1 MTFGKSALESPR
13 SILFKNWHVGSLR
26 IFYVR
31 LLHDLCRTST
41 FQPQILENACKSQHN
56 IKSSTRLI
64 TYHYK
69 VGNTFTR
76 CIRVFLNNYS
86 EFYHVNRIISH
97 LDHFFMPKKWPKIAI
112 FEIRFFSG
120 EVKVGKIVSRCKNNL
135 WNPP

>member
-1 MTFGKSALESPR
+1 MRFGKSALESPR
-13 SILFKNWHVGSLR
+13 SILFKNWHHMSLR

-31 LLHDLCRTST
+31 LLHNLCRTST
-41 FQPQILENACKSQHN
+41 FQHFWAENACKSRHN
-56 IKSSTRLI
+56 KKSLTRLI

-86 EFYHVNRIISH
+86 EFYRVNRIISH
-97 LDHFFMPKKWPKIAI
+97 LDRFFMPKKWLKMLV
-112 FEIRFFSG
+112 FEERFFSG

>member
-1 MTFGKSALESPR
+1 MNWAISASFGPKTFGDGAFER
-13 SILFKNWHVGSLR
+13 SWCILSKFWHAMYHR

-31 LLHDLCRTST
+31 LLHNLCRIST
-41 FQPQILENACKSQHN
+41 FQHFWAENAYKSQHN

-86 EFYHVNRIISH
+86 EFYRVNRIILH
-97 LDHFFMPKKWPKIAI
+97 LDHFFMPKKWLKMLV
-112 FEIRFFSG
+112 FEERFFRGSKSG
-120 EVKVGKIVSRCKNNL
+120 
-135 WNPP
+135 

>member
-1 MTFGKSALESPR
+1 MRFGKSALESPR
-13 SILFKNWHVGSLR
+13 SILFKNWHHMSLR

-31 LLHDLCRTST
+31 LLHNLCRTST
-41 FQPQILENACKSQHN
+41 FQHFWAENTCKSQHN

-97 LDHFFMPKKWPKIAI
+97 LDHFFMPKKWLKMLV
-112 FEIRFFSG
+112 FEERFFSG
-120 EVKVGKIVSRCKNNL
+120 EVKVGKIEFRCKNNL

>member
-13 SILFKNWHVGSLR
+13 SILFKNWHLRSLR

-31 LLHDLCRTST
+31 LLHNLCRTRT
-41 FQPQILENACKSQHN
+41 FQPIKAENGCKSHHN

-69 VGNTFTR
+69 VANTFTR

-86 EFYHVNRIISH
+86 EFYHVNRII
-97 LDHFFMPKKWPKIAI
+97 LYFDHFFMPKKWPKMAV
-112 FEIRFFSG
+112 FEERFFSR
-120 EVKVGKIVSRCKNNL
+120 EVKVGKIMSRCKNNL